1 MVKRCFKCGVTKPLD
16 DFYAHPMMKDAHL
29 NKCRTCTKRD
39 TREWEQ
45 RQPID
50 ERRKYKNEYIKRP
63 KRRDAMND
71 YLRLQRVK
79 WPEKIRARA
88 IIDKMLIEGTLKRQ
102 PCEVCGTTERIH
114 AHHPDYFKP
123 LEVRWLCA
131 KHHKAEHM
139 RLAKEEENGIRA
151 EAQ

>member
-1 MVKRCFKCGVTKPLD
+1 MKRCFKCGETKALAE
-16 DFYAHPMMKDAHL
+16 FYAHPMMKDGHL
-29 NKCRTCTKRD
+29 NKCKTCTKRD
-39 TREWEQ
+39 VRNHSIARGPEKEREY
-45 RQPID
+45 R
-50 ERRKYKNEYIKRP
+50 NAYIKTP
-63 KRRDAMND
+63 ARRNAMND
-71 YLRLQRVK
+71 YNREQRVK
-79 WPEKIRARA
+79 WPEKMRARN
-88 IIDKMLIEGTLKRQ
+88 IIDKMLIAGTLQRQ

>member
-1 MVKRCFKCGVTKPLD
+1 MKRCFKCGETKALAE
-16 DFYAHPMMKDAHL
+16 FYAHPMMKDGHL
-29 NKCRTCTKRD
+29 NKCKTCAKRD
-39 TREWEQ
+39 TRQWAAG
-45 RQPID
+45 QPI
-50 ERRKYKNEYIKRP
+50 EELRKYKNAYIKQRHVLD
-63 KRRDAMND
+63 RMND
-71 YLRLQRVK
+71 YKRRQP
-79 WPEKIRARA
+79 PEKLRARRM
-88 IIDKMLIEGTLKRQ
+88 IDKLLMKGKLKRQ

-131 KHHKAEHM
+131 KHYKAEHM